1 MSGTAPARQLD
12 LSSVPPREILARA
25 CVLHAR
31 GDHAGAAEAYEAAAQ
46 AAPRDVRI
54 RCNLASVYTALQRP
68 RRAVAHVA
76 AGLRLD
82 PRNTALVTNLGL
94 ALKAGRHLRWAE
106 RALRDVATRDRGS
119 AAALLNLGNVL
130 QARGDRAGARAAFVE
145 ALVLEPESAVLRNA
159 LGAVLHEAGDLES
172 AQEELAR
179 AASLSPT
186 WHLPWLNLGEVLL
199 RAGRHDAAIDA
210 FRESLARDPAC
221 FQAHADLSM
230 VLLQTGQFE
239 EGWREYEWRWGRAG
253 LGVAPPGVDVPQ
265 WRGEPVAGRTLLLWA
280 EQGLGDALQFVRY
293 ATLAAAA
300 GATVWLRV
308 PRVLAR
314 LCASCEGV
322 ARIVADDE
330 PVPDGIELHA
340 SLMSLPHVFG
350 TTLET
355 VPARVPYLSPAPLQ
369 GPPLPADGRRRVGIA
384 WSGSAAY
391 PFNAERS
398 FRARDMAPLA
408 LVPDVRLYSLQYG
421 PPARE
426 LADVP
431 ELAGAVDLSQRLG
444 DLADTAA
451 LVAQLDLVV
460 TVDTSLA
467 HLAGALGRPTAVA
480 LAHAADWRW
489 MLGRDDS
496 PWYPRLRL
504 YRQPR
509 PGDWAAVFTRI
520 ASDLAS
526 S

>member
-1 MSGTAPARQLD
+1 MSGVAPSPADTR
-12 LSSVPPREILARA
+12 SSVPPREDLALA
-25 CVLHAR
+25 LSLHAR
-31 GDHAGAAEAYEAAAQ
+31 GEHAAAAAAYERAVRH
-46 AAPRDVRI
+46 APRDARL
-54 RCNLASVYTALQRP
+54 RCNLSSVYTALQRP
-68 RRAVAHVA
+68 RSAVTQAA
-76 AGLRLD
+76 AGLRLE
-82 PRNTALVTNLGL
+82 PGNTALGTNLGL
-94 ALKAGRHLRWAE
+94 ALKSGRHLRWAE
-106 RALRDVATRDRGS
+106 RALRDVAARAPS
-119 AAALLNLGNVL
+119 AAAHLNLGNVL
-130 QARGDRAGARAAFVE
+130 KARGD
-145 ALVLEPESAVLRNA
+145 LRGA
-159 LGAVLHEAGDLES
+159 LGAFEEGVALAPGDAAIVNAYGASLHDAGLLEEARGALE
-172 AQEELAR
+172 R
-179 AASLSPT
+179 AAVLAPA

-199 RAGRHDAAIDA
+199 REGRHDAAIA
-210 FRESLARDPAC
+210 SFRRSLACDGSC
-221 FQAHADLSM
+221 WQAHADLSM
-230 VLLQTGQFE
+230 ALLQTGRFE

-265 WRGEPVAGRTLLLWA
+265 WRGGPVGGRVLLLWA

-308 PRVLAR
+308 PRALGR

-322 ARIVADDE
+322 ARVVTDDE
-330 PVPDGIELHA
+330 PVPAGIQLHA

-355 VPARVPYLSPAPLQ
+355 VPARVPYLSPPELRGEPLA
-369 GPPLPADGRRRVGIA
+369 ADGRRRVGIA

-391 PFNAERS
+391 AWNTERS
-398 FRARDMAPLA
+398 FHARDMAPLA
-408 LVPDVRLYSLQYG
+408 LVPGVRLYSLQYG

-426 LADVP
+426 LGSVP
-431 ELAGAVDLSQRLG
+431 ELAGTLDLSHRLG

-451 LVAQLDLVV
+451 LVARLDLVV

-480 LAHAADWRW
+480 LAHSADWRW
-489 MLGRDDS
+489 LLARDDS
-496 PWYPRLRL
+496 PWYPSLRL

-509 PGDWAAVFTRI
+509 PGDWTSVFRRI